1 MSKKLLSEAQV
12 RRFQSLASIK
22 PLQEMGHYAEE
33 NNESLYQEEAAE
45 EEIPAEDE
53 LGAEEPAADFPPAEE
68 APELEAAEG
77 DEVDMTSDDL
87 SAVADA
93 LGTLQ
98 DKLAPLLDA
107 VDAPADD
114 LDADVAAD
122 PIADLGGE
130 EEAEAEF
137 GAEEPAEDDEVLEE
151 ALKGINYQ
159 PSQKEIVKTVALR
172 VARRLQEA
180 KNAQA
185 KLDKALGK
193 K

>member
-12 RRFQSLASIK
+12 RRFQSLASIR
-22 PLQEMGHYAEE
+22 PLNEMYNEE
-33 NNESLYQEEAAE
+33 LYEAE
-45 EEIPAEDE
+45 EEMGAEE
-53 LGAEEPAADFPPAEE
+53 EAPEMEMGAEEPVAELPPPEEE
-68 APELEAAEG
+68 AAPEMGAAEG
-77 DEVDMTSDDL
+77 DEVDMTEDDL
-87 SAVADA
+87 AAVSDA

-107 VDAPADD
+107 VDAPADE
-114 LDADVAAD
+114 
-122 PIADLGGE
+122 LGGE
-130 EEAEAEF
+130 EDAPEMEMGDEEEAPEMEM
-137 GAEEPAEDDEVLEE
+137 GAEEDEEEALLEA

-159 PSQKEIVKTVALR
+159 PSQKEIVKVVAKR
-172 VARRLQEA
+172 VARRLMEA